1 MFVEAFLVLD
11 ELLLKGEKRPVPVI
25 TLFNKSLKPQKSNL
39 SLFLPEIS
47 PFLLRR
53 RNNLH
58 LRFVCELFTPKKAN
72 LPIAGR
78 LA

>member
-1 MFVEAFLVLD
+1 MFAEAFLVLD
-11 ELLLKGEKRPVPVI
+11 ELLLKGERPVPVI

-39 SLFLPEIS
+39 SPFLPEIS

-58 LRFVCELFTPKKAN
+58 LRFVCELFTQKKRTS
-72 LPIAGR
+72 L
-78 LA
+78 